1 MFILMRADVLPF
13 LVKKGRMKKYGE
25 YKKNIIKKEMKT
37 ISRKLQRPK
46 MIILLTLL
54 LAASGCED
62 VFDIQS
68 ELSPD
73 EKTVEVSFSIGFE
86 SATDGASSGP
96 LTKNISPQAGIRQA
110 FDMQL
115 IPGTTTK
122 TTTGQPDNLYNL
134 EVCQYDSNGNFKT
147 YHNLGTLAPGTTI
160 TLNLSELPNCQL
172 FFVARGQTSAVPS
185 INGKSIAAL
194 NEVVA
199 TATEINQLAD
209 MNAMPYILYLRD
221 VHITGGKIQNPQ
233 GKDVRVRL
241 KRLAVRLTL
250 DWSLS
255 AELTGKG
262 YTLKEVRLLQVPARY
277 SLFPTRE
284 ETQAWGTVYPGSATE
299 FIDGFR
305 LTDTGLSAA
314 NGTYATW
321 MPANAQGRSAAVTDP
336 LYRTKEQVNPATSY
350 LEFVVDHTSSNK
362 RLYYRAYLGGNT
374 TSDFNLL
381 ENTDY
386 HWSIRIGTDNYVND
400 RRIQLLDLNP
410 VKSTNLVPT
419 ANCFMLLPGTNICFN
434 PYRHTSGTNGWN
446 DALTDGNTLGTD
458 KTITDVKVV
467 WQTKDAGTSG
477 ELVVG
482 YVADLADNHQNLV
495 HLTGGE
501 SLSDALISVKVPVTK
516 GGNALLAA
524 YNSAGQIVWSWHL
537 WISDYVPQR
546 ITSSLS
552 FEQAQQQTKGGSVHR
567 YANAAFAS
575 GIYQTKVIMDRNL
588 CATAGGFPGTDASNL
603 DYGRRI
609 GYLYQ
614 WGRKDPF
621 FGSVDGTN
629 NEINVIYD
637 GDGTATQLKKVSYSS
652 ALPADENTLLWSI
665 RNPMSFI
672 MGNASWYNGSESTD
686 GYRKLYENGGKKSL
700 YDPCP
705 DGWTVPDK
713 IAFDGYTMN
722 NAYWY
727 NSDGTFT
734 AKGKGNHTKG
744 GRLYNLSGSAGVPV
758 PQTIHNTAWY
768 PTTAFRS
775 YSNGVLA
782 ASQNGYQGTRT
793 LGLAGSA
800 YRYYYVR
807 LGINEWTMTNGGGQI
822 AEPVP
827 YRCVQE

>member
-1 MFILMRADVLPF
+1 M
-13 LVKKGRMKKYGE
+13 
-25 YKKNIIKKEMKT
+25 EMKNR
-37 ISRKLQRPK
+37 SRQLQRPK
-46 MIILLTLL
+46 MIVLLSLL
-54 LAASGCED
+54 LATAGCED
-62 VFDIQS
+62 VFDAPS
-68 ELSPD
+68 GLSPD

-86 SATDGASSGP
+86 AAADGASSAP
-96 LTKNISPQAGIRQA
+96 VTKNVSPEAASRQA
-110 FDMQL
+110 FDVQL
-115 IPGTTTK
+115 IPGAATK
-122 TTTGQPDNLYNL
+122 ATTGQPDNLYNL

-147 YHNLGTLAPGTTI
+147 YHNLGTLAPGTAI

-194 NEVVA
+194 NNVVA
-199 TATEINQLAD
+199 TAAAIDALTDL
-209 MNAMPYILYLRD
+209 NAMPYVLYLRD
-221 VHITGGKIQNPQ
+221 VNITGGKLQNPQ

-241 KRLAVRLTL
+241 KRLAARLTV
-250 DWSLS
+250 DWNLGP
-255 AELTGKG
+255 ELTGKG

-277 SLFPTRE
+277 SLFPQRE
-284 ETQAWGTVYPGSATE
+284 ETQAWGTVYPGSVTE

-305 LTDTGLSAA
+305 LTDTRLAAA
-314 NGTYATW
+314 NGTYTTW
-321 MPANAQGRSAAVTDP
+321 LPANAQGRSAAVTIP
-336 LYRTKEQVNPATSY
+336 SYRTKELVNPATSY
-350 LEFVVDHTSSNK
+350 MEFVVDHTSSNK

-386 HWSIRIGTDNYVND
+386 HWSVRIRTDDYVND
-400 RRIQLLDLNP
+400 RRIQLLDMNP
-410 VKSTNLVPT
+410 VRSTNLVPT

-446 DALTDGNTLGTD
+446 DALTDGNSLNAD
-458 KTITDVKVV
+458 KTIADVKVL

-477 ELVVG
+477 ELVLG
-482 YVADLADNHQNLV
+482 YVVDRTDNHQNLV
-495 HLTGGE
+495 HLTDGE
-501 SLSDALISVKVPVTK
+501 SLSEARISVKVPVTK
-516 GGNALLAA
+516 GGNALVAA
-524 YNSAGQIVWSWHL
+524 YNGAGEIVWSWHL
-537 WISDYVPQR
+537 WISEYVPQR
-546 ITSSLS
+546 LTSSLS
-552 FEQAQQQTKGGSVHR
+552 FEEAQQLTKGGSVHR
-567 YANAAFAS
+567 YANAAFTS
-575 GIYQTKVIMDRNL
+575 GIYQTKVMMDRNL
-588 CATAGGFPGTDASNL
+588 CATAGGFPGTDAFSL

-621 FGSVDGTN
+621 FGSVDGTT

-637 GDGTATQLKKVSYSS
+637 GDGTATQLKKVSYSTVLLTDGN
-652 ALPADENTLLWSI
+652 ALAWAI

-672 MGNASWYNGSESTD
+672 MGNASWYNGSESAD
-686 GYRKLYENGGKKSL
+686 VYRKLYENGGKKSL

-713 IAFDGYTMN
+713 IAFDGCTMN

-758 PQTIHNTAWY
+758 PPTIHTTAWY

-775 YSNGVLA
+775 YSNGVLS
-782 ASQNGYQGTRT
+782 ASQNGYLGTRT
-793 LGLAGSA
+793 LALVGSA

-807 LGINEWTMTNGGGQI
+807 FGINEWTMTNGGGQI